1 MAEITNPTIDSRHG
15 LVVNFD
21 GENFQ
26 DYEKVTL
33 DYRPYRNFKS
43 FLLPLI
49 NAATSKK
56 KISRIFWKT
65 PMTIGLCIFIYF
77 KDCGL

>member
-56 KISRIFWKT
+56 NKQDILENPNDYWV
-65 PMTIGLCIFIYF
+65 MYIYI
-77 KDCGL
+77 L